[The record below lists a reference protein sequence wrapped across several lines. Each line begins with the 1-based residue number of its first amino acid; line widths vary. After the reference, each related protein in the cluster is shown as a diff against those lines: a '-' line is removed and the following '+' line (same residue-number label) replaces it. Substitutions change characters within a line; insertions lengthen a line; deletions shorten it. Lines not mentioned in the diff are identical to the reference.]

1 MSNRTEEKKVY
12 QKPEMRQVSLSL
24 AEVTLGTGC
33 FAVAGDPEGPA
44 TSNCYPA
51 TSLCMVPV

>member
-33 FAVAGDPEGPA
+33 FAVTDDPPGPVGG
-44 TSNCYPA
+44 CYPA
-51 TSLCMVPV
+51 TTACATPT